1 MPPGCEA
8 ALLAC
13 YLQCPGLSALMQRL
27 CSGTAAKWISAA
39 TNQSFYPPDPYVFIL
54 WCQPSPAQPSPLL
67 PFSTKNQAL
76 KKNTKNINKCAQMTP
91 KCYTKVCKNDS
102 FSRVTPN
109 MTNCDWTAQAA
120 ADGGSSDPENHEK
133 EQKKRPASQH
143 SPRTRFCLKKLQKK
157 MPKLVP

>member
-13 YLQCPGLSALMQRL
+13 DLRFPGLLMQRL

-39 TNQSFYPPDPYVFIL
+39 PNRPSYPQDPYCLIL
-54 WCQPSPAQPSPLL
+54 WSQPGPGQPSPFLSLSEQ
-67 PFSTKNQAL
+67 NQAL
-76 KKNTKNINKCAQMTP
+76 EKNLKNMNKCAQITA
-91 KCYTKVCKNDS
+91 KYYQQVCKNDT

-109 MTNCDWTAQAA
+109 MKNCDWTAQAA

-133 EQKKRPASQH
+133 EQKKRPANQH
-143 SPRTRFCLKKLQKK
+143 SPRTRFFVKITKS
-157 MPKLVP
+157 MPNSVP

>member
-39 TNQSFYPPDPYVFIL
+39 RMHHFSPQDPYLLIL
-54 WCQPSPAQPSPLL
+54 WRQPGPAQPSPLL
-67 PFSTKNQAL
+67 PFFTKNQAL
-76 KKNTKNINKCAQMTP
+76 KKKTKNITKCAHMTP
-91 KCYTKVCKNDS
+91 KYYQKVCKNDT
-102 FSRVTPN
+102 FSRVAPN
-109 MTNCDWTAQAA
+109 MENCDWTAQAA
-120 ADGGSSDPENHEK
+120 ADGGSSDLENHEK

-143 SPRTRFCLKKLQKK
+143 SQRTRFFFITKQA
-157 MPKLVP
+157 PKLVP